1 MILEVFGSPY
11 ALKDIDISNV
21 STVLVAYENNDDS
34 FSASAKALKGQ
45 TKISGKL
52 PVLVNENL
60 NAGMGIK
67 LEVDRRKSEE

>member
-1 MILEVFGSPY
+1 
-11 ALKDIDISNV
+11 
-21 STVLVAYENNDDS
+21 LVAYENNDDS